1 VYRWT
6 FAVFLAILAA
16 SWWRPIY
23 PADQALHH
31 SLTAVALVGLELVM
45 RRRPLPYASFCLI
58 LIFLTL
64 HTIAARWIYSF
75 VPYDDWTQSLF
86 GFRLDDVLGS
96 DRNNFDRLVHF
107 SYGACLGPV
116 LFRFLRAE
124 RGWRTRWAALVS
136 VDVILSTSAFYELFE
151 WVIAMSLAPGAA
163 EAYNGQQGDIWDAQ
177 KDMATATAGAIL
189 AVALVAWAGHRNRI
203 GSGSE
208 TESIA
213 G

>member
-1 VYRWT
+1 
-6 FAVFLAILAA
+6 
-16 SWWRPIY
+16 
-23 PADQALHH
+23 
-31 SLTAVALVGLELVM
+31 
-45 RRRPLPYASFCLI
+45 
-58 LIFLTL
+58 
-64 HTIAARWIYSF
+64 
-75 VPYDDWTQSLF
+75 
-86 GFRLDDVLGS
+86 
-96 DRNNFDRLVHF
+96 
-107 SYGACLGPV
+107 V